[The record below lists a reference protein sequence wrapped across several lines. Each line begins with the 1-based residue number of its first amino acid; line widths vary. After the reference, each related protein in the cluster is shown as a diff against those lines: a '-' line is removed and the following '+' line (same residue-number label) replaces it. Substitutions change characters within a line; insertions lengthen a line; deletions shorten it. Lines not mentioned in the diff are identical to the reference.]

1 MQSSDH
7 IWDQFEYET
16 ILPAPSQP
24 KADAMNKYS
33 IENKENFLDANLMP
47 CRPKNDVRQ
56 SVENHFSKKKQL
68 FVFSRLHSFNY

>member
-1 MQSSDH
+1 
-7 IWDQFEYET
+7 
-16 ILPAPSQP
+16 
-24 KADAMNKYS
+24 MNKYS